1 MNDTTKDLIV
11 ALDIGTSKVVAMIA
25 EVKPN
30 NGLDNTGANLTSFR
44 FSEVGKE

>member
-25 EVKPN
+25 EVLPN
-30 NGLDNTGANLTSFR
+30 NAFNVIGIGHHPSR
-44 FSEVGKE
+44 GMRRGPK